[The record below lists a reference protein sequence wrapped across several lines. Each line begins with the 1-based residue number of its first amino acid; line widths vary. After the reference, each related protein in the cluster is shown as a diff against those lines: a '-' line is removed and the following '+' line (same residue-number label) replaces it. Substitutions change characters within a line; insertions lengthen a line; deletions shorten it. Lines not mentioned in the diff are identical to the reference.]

1 MIFVLLLRWY
11 IIVQK
16 ILEPAGSKTFKN
28 ANFTPKFQKIP
39 NVLEPAGSKDTENL
53 PTAVLKG
60 YKFIER
66 ERFRTS

>member
-39 NVLEPAGSKDTENL
+39 NVLEPANSKPIGPEMNDHYHNSHHCCQQR
-53 PTAVLKG
+53 V
-60 YKFIER
+60 
-66 ERFRTS
+66 